1 MIQNESQFNC
11 IRKKDNSKKKKI
23 STIKAEQALTIRVI
37 QPGCKHTSSSSFCV
51 HVSCKQV

>member
-23 STIKAEQALTIRVI
+23 STINAEQTLTIRVI
-37 QPGCKHTSSSSFCV
+37 QPGCKYASSSFCV
-51 HVSCKQV
+51 NVSCKQV

>member
-1 MIQNESQFNC
+1 MIQNEGQFNC

-23 STIKAEQALTIRVI
+23 SIINVEQTLTIRVI
-37 QPGCKHTSSSSFCV
+37 QPGCKLTSSSFYI